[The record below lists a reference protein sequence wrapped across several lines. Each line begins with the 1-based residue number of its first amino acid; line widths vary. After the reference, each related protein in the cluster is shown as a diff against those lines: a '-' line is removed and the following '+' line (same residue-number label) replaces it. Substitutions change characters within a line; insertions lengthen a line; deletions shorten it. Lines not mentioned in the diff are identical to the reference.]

1 MKSNS
6 TLNNLTVGEFLDIF
20 GSPFIQNKM
29 SDLGYIVENG
39 TIWMEDMIDE

>member
-6 TLNNLTVGEFLDIF
+6 VLNDLTVGEFLDIY

-39 TIWMEDMIDE
+39 TIYKEDIIDE